1 MATSD
6 AQSAIARIS
15 QRIDDVISNEI
26 ELTSR
31 MLMQKKE
38 RLSKF
43 TVTLFGRTM
52 VGKSTIREAVT
63 GGDGRTIGSGAQRT
77 TCDVREY
84 EWSQLRI
91 IDTPGIGAYE
101 GGPDR
106 DKALS
111 IVDESDLLLFLV
123 SSDSIQESSFRGMKS
138 IRSQNKPM
146 IFVLNVR
153 LDLTKPVYMRR
164 FLRSP
169 ESYLGDEALRGHL
182 ARIKHLAR
190 DELGLRRVKIVP
202 IHAQAAFLATRPDH
216 AASAEALRHA
226 SRIDVL
232 AKIMTRDVV
241 RFGPIRRLRTILDG
255 TIVKLID
262 LEVLLREQ
270 ARQLYRSANDFK
282 EKFLEL
288 DTWLNGYVTEVDGRI
303 GRSAS
308 NLIGSFRKSVSS
320 FVDENIERADV
331 ADRWSREIKERIDR
345 WEAELQEQL
354 VGEVREFLEE
364 FNRELKVDLHI
375 VDEFR
380 ASGPV
385 QYDPFDTKRTLKWV
399 SAGATSLSGVAVVAG
414 MIGASNFWNPV
425 GWIAGGIAILTFGF
439 SFLFQSREKKL
450 QRHKASETRRLR
462 DELDEVERRAAEQ
475 VKRWFSTEITNKLV
489 RGIRYE
495 TRNLYDGMFQSA
507 RVIRDT

>member
-1 MATSD
+1 
-6 AQSAIARIS
+6 
-15 QRIDDVISNEI
+15 
-26 ELTSR
+26 
-31 MLMQKKE
+31 
-38 RLSKF
+38 
-43 TVTLFGRTM
+43 
-52 VGKSTIREAVT
+52 
-63 GGDGRTIGSGAQRT
+63 
-77 TCDVREY
+77 
-84 EWSQLRI
+84 
-91 IDTPGIGAYE
+91 
-101 GGPDR
+101 
-106 DKALS
+106 
-111 IVDESDLLLFLV
+111 
-123 SSDSIQESSFRGMKS
+123 
-138 IRSQNKPM
+138 
-146 IFVLNVR
+146 
-153 LDLTKPVYMRR
+153 
-164 FLRSP
+164 
-169 ESYLGDEALRGHL
+169 
-182 ARIKHLAR
+182 
-190 DELGLRRVKIVP
+190 
-202 IHAQAAFLATRPDH
+202 
-216 AASAEALRHA
+216 
-226 SRIDVL
+226 
-232 AKIMTRDVV
+232 MTRDVV

-507 RVIRDT
+507 RVIRDTENSISDVISELNRRLILKCGALREANSVMIDAIARDPGLRTKFTWTDRGDEDFCREVGKALDEWIDGIAQGVPRDMVASALTPARVSANSIYFNNARDRAVVPVSAIEMGRAIGKHGHNVKLASRLLGVRIEVVDEERWNSSLAEAL